1 MSALVTRRRFI
12 RSAAALGGA
21 VAFPYVAR
29 GAEAGEISFGL
40 TPVFLTND
48 LELLAKLRAFLAR
61 TTGRAV
67 QLVQRRTYQEITALL
82 LSGQLSGAWI
92 CGYPYVRYR
101 EHLQLLAVP
110 IWLGKPLYRSYV
122 IVDKQRA
129 GESFDDLR
137 GDIHAYSDPDSNS
150 GFLVTTALLAEM
162 GLRPP
167 DFFSSFFYA
176 YGHRN
181 VVRAV
186 SSGLAQS
193 GSVDGYV
200 YEVLREVEPALTEPT
215 RVLRKSEWLGFPP
228 IAAPAEPRDP
238 EATELLTQA
247 LLRMDKDESG
257 REILKML
264 RLDKFEREAPE
275 MFDRIAHKFE
285 QVQRL
290 G

>member
-1 MSALVTRRRFI
+1 M
-12 RSAAALGGA
+12 
-21 VAFPYVAR
+21 
-29 GAEAGEISFGL
+29 
-40 TPVFLTND
+40 
-48 LELLAKLRAFLAR
+48 
-61 TTGRAV
+61 